1 MTGQGPHRA
10 DNTALRARPRILAH
24 RGANRVAPEN
34 TIEAFQAA
42 RALGADG
49 VELDVHRSADGIL
62 VVHHDAE
69 VPGLG
74 VLAERSFEEIRAAQP
89 ALSTLEEALDAC
101 AEILVNIEVKN
112 LPGDPDH
119 DPDEGAVYALV
130 ELLDARSRRDDVL
143 VSSFNLQSID
153 RVRELDPSIETAFLT
168 MVGFD
173 PLDALSIVHDRGHHG
188 LHPDVRS
195 IVGATATAVV
205 ERARA
210 LGVMINVW
218 TVDDEAEMRRL
229 DAAGV
234 DGIVTNVPDVAR
246 HVLGSD

>member
-1 MTGQGPHRA
+1 MSDQS
-10 DNTALRARPRILAH
+10 ALRGDDTARSARPRVLAH

-34 TIEAFQAA
+34 TIEAFRAA

-49 VELDVHRSADGIL
+49 VELDVHRSADGVL

-74 VLAERSFEEIRAAQP
+74 VTAERSLAEIRAAQP
-89 ALSTLEEALDAC
+89 ALPTLEEVLDAC
-101 AEILVNIEVKN
+101 PEMLVNIEVKN

-119 DPDEGAVYALV
+119 DPGEGAVHALV
-130 ELLDARSRRDDVL
+130 ELLAARSRRDDVL

-153 RVRELDPSIETAFLT
+153 RVHELDPSIQTGFLT

-173 PLDALSIVHDRGHHG
+173 PLDALPIVHDRGHHA

-205 ERARA
+205 ERAGA
-210 LGVMINVW
+210 LGITINVW
-218 TVDDEAEMRRL
+218 TVNDEAEMRRL

-234 DGIVTNVPDVAR
+234 DGIVTDVPDVAR
-246 HVLGSD
+246 RVLDGD